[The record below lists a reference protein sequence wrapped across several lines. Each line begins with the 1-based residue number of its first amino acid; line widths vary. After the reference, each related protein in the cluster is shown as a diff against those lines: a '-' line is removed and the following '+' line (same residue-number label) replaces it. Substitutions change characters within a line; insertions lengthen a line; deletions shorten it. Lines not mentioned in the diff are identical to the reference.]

1 MKTSITERIS
11 LLRRFMQENGIGA
24 YITFSTDPHAG
35 EYVPA
40 HWESRKWITGF
51 TGSAGTAVI
60 TLNDGG
66 LWTDS
71 RYFLQAEEQLS
82 GSGLKLFKERLPE
95 TPSICEWLG
104 ANLPKGSKIGFDG
117 YTTSISIVDDM
128 RAQLSRYEIEAV
140 MTEDPYK
147 YIWSDRPS
155 IADDKPF
162 ILEERFTGQS
172 TKSKIE
178 KIRKE
183 ASIGKNDTIIISS
196 LDEIAWT
203 LNMRGKDI
211 HCNPLFISYLMIF
224 NESAII
230 YINSNKLS
238 TPVIEYLHS
247 HNISIKEYEDIE
259 SDLKSFAGYNISV
272 SPSINYALFD
282 AASYKNNIKIAE
294 SPVTKLKA
302 IKNATEIAGFREA
315 MKRDGIAMVR
325 FLIWL
330 KQSVLEEDITELSLD
345 KKLYEYRSE
354 MKHFRGISFDTI
366 AGYQEH
372 GAIVHYEAT
381 EESALHLKS
390 EGLLL
395 LDSGAQ
401 YLDGTTDITRTIP
414 LGTTSEK
421 QKKDYTL
428 VLKGFIQLA
437 MAEFPD
443 GTCGTQ
449 LDSLARMAM
458 WRCGINYGHGT
469 GHGVG
474 HFLNVHEGP
483 HQIRMNHIP
492 AILKPGMTITN
503 EPGIYRSGEYGIRTE
518 NTMLIV
524 PSQETEFGKFYKFEQ
539 LTLCP
544 IDKEPIITEMLSDEE
559 ISWLNG
565 YHQKVYDTLASGL
578 NQQERLWLKD
588 MTAPIYKK

>member
-1 MKTSITERIS
+1 
-11 LLRRFMQENGIGA
+11 
-24 YITFSTDPHAG
+24 
-35 EYVPA
+35 
-40 HWESRKWITGF
+40 
-51 TGSAGTAVI
+51 
-60 TLNDGG
+60 
-66 LWTDS
+66 
-71 RYFLQAEEQLS
+71 
-82 GSGLKLFKERLPE
+82 
-95 TPSICEWLG
+95 
-104 ANLPKGSKIGFDG
+104 
-117 YTTSISIVDDM
+117 
-128 RAQLSRYEIEAV
+128 
-140 MTEDPYK
+140 
-147 YIWSDRPS
+147 
-155 IADDKPF
+155 
-162 ILEERFTGQS
+162 
-172 TKSKIE
+172 
-178 KIRKE
+178 
-183 ASIGKNDTIIISS
+183 
-196 LDEIAWT
+196 
-203 LNMRGKDI
+203 
-211 HCNPLFISYLMIF
+211 MIF

-302 IKNATEIAGFREA
+302 IKNATEITGFREA

-354 MKHFRGISFDTI
+354 MEHFRGISFDTI

-381 EESALHLKS
+381 EESALHLKP

-414 LGTTSEK
+414 LGSTSEK

-437 MAEFPD
+437 MSEFPD

-449 LDSLARMAM
+449 LDALARMAM

-483 HQIRMNHIP
+483 HQIRMNHMS

-524 PSQETEFGKFYKFEQ
+524 PSQETEFGKFYKF
-539 LTLCP
+539 
-544 IDKEPIITEMLSDEE
+544 
-559 ISWLNG
+559 
-565 YHQKVYDTLASGL
+565 
-578 NQQERLWLKD
+578 
-588 MTAPIYKK
+588 